1 MAPEGQVPNFT
12 PIASESPQES
22 SLYSQ
27 ECVMPSNKK
36 IILNVVALL
45 GVFSTSLVVL
55 RAETQSLETLLAYL
69 KSPNTS
75 TRRDAAHKLGERRVR
90 NQLAVEAL
98 SVAARNDED
107 SDVRSEALQSL
118 GMIKDFSAT
127 PEMIEA
133 LKDPKAG
140 VRSIA
145 IRSLVALYTEH
156 DIEFITNRRAGWNL
170 FNPFLDT
177 SDHEIVEPFIT
188 VDPAIVS
195 AIAESARSD
204 RDRDVRISAIR
215 AIGVLRG
222 SAAIP
227 QLADALNADQDVRME
242 VLRAFIKIGN
252 QSAGPNLIPFFRD
265 SDYKVR
271 TQAMVAAGMLKYKP
285 AVEPLLAVYGLGRE
299 KKGTFKTVEDKVKG
313 RLTYMSTRDEA
324 ALWALSLI
332 GDEKAEQ
339 TFVENM
345 TDNDADRRQYAI
357 EGLARIAYVRY
368 LDQISRMVLTE
379 KNGDVKLA
387 EYWALYKM
395 GSTANIQYIV
405 RKLDT
410 DQSDQARGYLLES
423 NPVDL
428 YPHIRSSSKEVR
440 HKVIDVLG
448 RTGDQET
455 IKELETVVQGSGS
468 STADTATLA
477 IKRIE
482 WRIAGRPR
490 ASDDVLQKDRP
501 RRASNP

>member
-1 MAPEGQVPNFT
+1 
-12 PIASESPQES
+12 
-22 SLYSQ
+22 
-27 ECVMPSNKK
+27 MPSNKRM
-36 IILNVVALL
+36 ILQIVMLLAVSLTVV
-45 GVFSTSLVVL
+45 FVV

-69 KSPNTS
+69 KSPNPS

-98 SVAARNDED
+98 AVTARKDED
-107 SDVRSEALQSL
+107 HDVRAEALQSL
-118 GMIKDFSAT
+118 GMIKDFSAL
-127 PEMIEA
+127 PEMIDA
-133 LKDPKAG
+133 LKDPTSD
-140 VRSIA
+140 VRRVA

-177 SDHEIVEPFIT
+177 SDHEIVEPYIK
-188 VDPAIVS
+188 VDPAIVT
-195 AIAESARSD
+195 AIGESARGD

-215 AIGVLRG
+215 AVGVLRG
-222 SAAIP
+222 AAAIP
-227 QLADALNADQDVRME
+227 HLADALNADQDLRIE
-242 VLRAFIKIGN
+242 VLRAFIKIGDP
-252 QSAGPNLIPFFRD
+252 SAGPHLIPFFRD
-265 SDYKVR
+265 SDHKIR

-285 AVEPLLAVYGLGRE
+285 AVEPLLSAYGLGPE
-299 KKGTFKTVEDKVKG
+299 KKGTLKKVGDKVKG
-313 RLTYMSTRDEA
+313 RLTYLPPRDEA

-357 EGLARIAYVRY
+357 EGLARIAEPRY
-368 LDQISRMVLTE
+368 LDQISRLVLTE

-405 RKLDT
+405 RKLDS
-410 DQSDQARGYLLES
+410 DQEDQARAYLLES

-428 YPHIRSSSKEVR
+428 YPHVRSSSKEVR
-440 HKVIDVLG
+440 HKVIEILG

-455 IKELETVVQGSGS
+455 IKELEPIVRTSGA
-468 STADTATLA
+468 STADTATVA

-482 WRIAGRPR
+482 WRISGRPR
-490 ASDDVLQKDRP
+490 ASDSVLQRERP